1 MSLNTI
7 RRAHL
12 NFGVISSTEFSTFL
26 CSNFS
31 MPELPEVELVARAL
45 NGLITKRRI
54 VAAEILRA
62 RLLPNST
69 PEEFSVQL
77 RGARVESVRRRGK
90 HILIQLDNGFVLV
103 VHLRMSGRFLYLP
116 LDAELPKFTHAI
128 LYLDNEY
135 RLVFSDQRHFGMMKI
150 VAADSLHEAKEL
162 RALAPEPFSEDFT
175 HAYLHAALSRSR
187 RTLKETLLDQT
198 KVTGL
203 GNIYAAEAMFRARVN
218 PFTTASEFSKR
229 RVPKLHQAILEVLAE
244 SIAHGST
251 LNVDPE
257 NIDGSYYGGE
267 YEGHWRV
274 YDREGEPCP
283 ACRAAIK
290 RIAHAG
296 RSTYFCPRCQRQ

>member
-1 MSLNTI
+1 MSMDTI

-54 VAAEILRA
+54 VAAEVLRA
-62 RLLPNST
+62 RLLPSST
-69 PEEFSVQL
+69 PEEFAMQL
-77 RGARVESVRRRGK
+77 RGARVDSISRRGK

-128 LYLDNEY
+128 FYLDNEY
-135 RLVFSDQRHFGMMKI
+135 RLVFSDQRHFGMMK
-150 VAADSLHEAKEL
+150 VVSADVLHEAKEL
-162 RALAPEPFSEDFT
+162 RELAPEPFSEEFT

-218 PFTTASEFSKR
+218 PFTVASEFSKR

-283 ACRAAIK
+283 TCQAAIK
-290 RIAHAG
+290 RIAHGG
-296 RSTYFCPRCQRQ
+296 RSTYFCPRCQRR